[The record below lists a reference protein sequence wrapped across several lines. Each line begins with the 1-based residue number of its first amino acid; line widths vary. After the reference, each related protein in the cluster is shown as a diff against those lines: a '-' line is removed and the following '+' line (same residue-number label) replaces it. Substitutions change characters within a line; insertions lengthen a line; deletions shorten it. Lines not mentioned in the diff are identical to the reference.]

1 LLANCLSRI
10 TKEAKI
16 VLKRTLLLKSL
27 TNRIKLKVLHIFAKL
42 QIIVGFK
49 SDMFVLLRC
58 TEVRVRRRP
67 RMNDVFY
74 LCIVSTKYHVEINII
89 IYL

>member
-1 LLANCLSRI
+1 MLANCLSRI

-16 VLKRTLLLKSL
+16 ILKRTLLSKSL
-27 TNRIKLKVLHIFAKL
+27 TNRIQLKELHIFAKL
-42 QIIVGFK
+42 QIVVGFK
-49 SDMFVLLRC
+49 SDAFVLLRC
-58 TEVRVRRRP
+58 IQVRVRRRP
-67 RMNDVFY
+67 RGNEGFY